1 MKGSDIVESRAEAR
15 QVFLQHLAQAG
26 WNVEGWDAV
35 RDTGA
40 RVDLDAEAEYVGP
53 TLALR
58 LELLAE
64 QPYVAFGTYQLD
76 GELVMRL
83 RLYSKA
89 NLASVLA
96 QIIAV
101 QDTLNADNHPQLV
114 KSLIALCDQLQ
125 IETEDGIFNLS

>member
-1 MKGSDIVESRAEAR
+1 MPEQRVEER
-15 QVFLQHLAQAG
+15 QIFLRQLAQAG
-26 WNVEGWDAV
+26 WNVESWDAA

-40 RVDLDAEAEYVGP
+40 RVDVDAEAEYVGP
-53 TLALR
+53 ALALR

-64 QPYVAFGTYQLD
+64 QPYLAFGIYQLD

-101 QDTLNADNHPQLV
+101 QDTLNSDNHPQLV
-114 KSLIALCDQLQ
+114 KLLIGVCDKVQ
-125 IETEDGIFNLS
+125 IETDEGIFNLS

>member
-1 MKGSDIVESRAEAR
+1 MLEQRVEERR
-15 QVFLQHLAQAG
+15 IFLQQLAQAG
-26 WNVEGWDAV
+26 WDVESWDAA

-40 RVDLDAEAEYVGP
+40 TVDLDAEAEYVGP

-64 QPYVAFGTYQLD
+64 QHYVAFGICQLD
-76 GELVMRL
+76 GELVLRL

-101 QDTLNADNHPQLV
+101 QDTLNSDNHSQLV
-114 KSLIALCDQLQ
+114 KLLIAQCDQLQ
-125 IETEDGIFNLS
+125 IETDEGIFNLS